1 MKIIINL
8 DNIMTKKRMSLFEL
22 AEKINVTNADLYSF
36 INNKTEYIEL
46 STLAAL
52 CKELDCQPGDLLKY
66 IDE

>member
-36 INNKTEYIEL
+36 INNKAEYIEL